1 MFNLIDDYADIDA
14 YTSYDTATFSNA
26 GLLEKTGGTGTSA
39 IYAVMTNTGSIVA
52 ASGTLAFYSGGSFGG
67 SLSGAGYIAFS
78 GGTNTLTATAATANL
93 LVNGGTLDVGINET
107 VGSLAMSTGGTLA
120 VTGSNTV
127 TVSGAFSMAGQ
138 GGGLSLV
145 TLASGG
151 TLKLA
156 GAASFDTINAY
167 GPEIS
172 GPGTLSTSAATTLAT
187 QTTNYVDLYL
197 SAGATWTNSGTA
209 TIGGQIDFGVFAA
222 DTASFIN
229 QAGGVFNL
237 IDDYADID
245 AYTSYDTAT
254 FSNAGLLEK
263 TGGTGTS
270 AIYATVTNTGSIVAA
285 SGTMAFYSGGS
296 FGGSLSGAG
305 YIAFSGG
312 SSTLTATAATANL
325 LVNGGTLDVGVNET
339 VGSLAISSGELAVTG
354 SDTMTVSGAFS
365 AAGGGG
371 QHEITLV
378 SGATL
383 ELNGSAS
390 FDTVNAYGPSILG
403 PGTLYT
409 AGATTL
415 ATQAAAYVD
424 LYLGGRATWTNSG
437 NVTVGGQ
444 IDFGVYAADTASFIN
459 QAGGVFNLT
468 DDYADID
475 AYTSYDTATFSNAG
489 LLEKTGGTAT
499 SAIYAKVTNTGSIVA
514 ASGTMAFY
522 SGGSFGGSLSGAG
535 YIAFSG
541 GTSTLTATAAT
552 ANLLVNGGTLDV
564 GVNETVGSLAIS
576 SGELAVTGSD
586 TMTVSG
592 AFSAAGGGG
601 QHEIT
606 LVSGATLKLNGSASF
621 DTVNAYGPSILGPGT
636 LYTAGATTLATQAAA
651 YVDLYLGGGG
661 TWTNSGIATIGG
673 QIDFGLTAADTASFV
688 NQAGG
693 VVNLT
698 DDYASIVPY
707 TSYDSATFSNA
718 GLLEK
723 TGNTG
728 VSAID
733 ATLTNTG
740 TMLVSS
746 GTLSL
751 PVLTNLSG
759 TTLTGG
765 TFEATAGAVLEL
777 ANNTTIATAA
787 ATIILSGTGSAL
799 QSLNTSTNTQ
809 VGVDSTLYDITTTG
823 ALRLLGGRNFT
834 VVANAGNFIDNGQV
848 QLGGGTLTAT
858 SLTVETGAK
867 LLGFGTVATGV
878 ASTGLV
884 DANGGLLLL
893 SSALTGAS
901 ALEADAGATLQLAA
915 NTAPTTDS
923 TTITLNGIGS
933 EIEWGNTTPTKI
945 EASLTTISATG
956 TFDVL
961 GSRGYTTTLAITDS
975 GLLQLSGGTFASASL
990 SVGSSGKLLGFGT
1003 ITPAVADTGTVEA
1016 SGTGDVLKLST
1027 GASGAGTL
1035 IADNGATLELA
1046 GSTTAGAVS
1055 DNGTLKLDGI
1065 TLTATSLTVATGAKL
1080 LGFGTVAKGV
1090 ASTGLVDANGGLL
1103 LLSSA
1108 LNGASALEADG
1119 GATLQLGANTAPTT
1133 ASTTITLNGAGSEI
1147 EWGSTTPTKIEA
1159 SLTTI
1164 SATGT
1169 FDVLGSRGY
1178 TTTLAITDSGLLQLS
1193 GGTFASASLSIGSGG
1208 KLLGFGT
1215 ITPAVADTGTVE
1227 ASGAGDVLKLSTGAS
1242 GTGTLIADNGAT
1254 LELAGSTTAG
1264 AVSDNGTLKL
1274 DGITLAATS
1283 LTVASGALVTG
1294 SGTVTLSRDQ
1304 RRHHRCDGR
1313 HAQGVR
1319 RGHRRRDLAEHRGRH
1334 AGACRRHNGQRGH

>member
-1 MFNLIDDYADIDA
+1 MARRFTARARCTPAGPTTLATQTNTYVDMYLGGRATWTNSGNVTVGGQIDFGVYAADTASFINQAGGVFSLTDDYADIDAYTSYDTATFSNVGLLEKTGGTATSAIYAKVTNTGSIVAASGTMAFYSGGSFGGSLSGAGNIAFSGGTSTLTATAATANLLVNGGTLDVGVNETVGSLAISSGELAFTGNDTMTVTGAFSAAGGAGGQPDLDLPSHGETLKLTGASSFGSINAYGPYFYGTIYTAGATTLATQTNTYVDMYLGDGGTWTNSGTATIGGQIDFGFKAADTASFVNQAGGVFNLIDDYADIDA

-93 LVNGGTLDVGINET
+93 LVNGGTLDVDINET

-187 QTTNYVDLYL
+187 QTTNYVGLYL

-514 ASGTMAFY
+514 ASGTTAFY

-809 VGVDSTLYDITTTG
+809 VGVDFHAVRHHNDRCSAPARRPQLHSRRQCRELHRQWTG
-823 ALRLLGGRNFT
+823 AVGWRNACGNIADRGDGRDASGFRNCCDRRRQHRTGGRKWRT
-834 VVANAGNFIDNGQV
+834 AAAVV
-848 QLGGGTLTAT
+848 
-858 SLTVETGAK
+858 GAD
-867 LLGFGTVATGV
+867 G
-878 ASTGLV
+878 
-884 DANGGLLLL
+884 
-893 SSALTGAS
+893 
-901 ALEADAGATLQLAA
+901 
-915 NTAPTTDS
+915 
-923 TTITLNGIGS
+923 
-933 EIEWGNTTPTKI
+933 
-945 EASLTTISATG
+945 
-956 TFDVL
+956 
-961 GSRGYTTTLAITDS
+961 RRR
-975 GLLQLSGGTFASASL
+975 
-990 SVGSSGKLLGFGT
+990 
-1003 ITPAVADTGTVEA
+1003 
-1016 SGTGDVLKLST
+1016 
-1027 GASGAGTL
+1027 
-1035 IADNGATLELA
+1035 A
-1046 GSTTAGAVS
+1046 GSGCRRDVTAG
-1055 DNGTLKLDGI
+1055 G
-1065 TLTATSLTVATGAKL
+1065 
-1080 LGFGTVAKGV
+1080 
-1090 ASTGLVDANGGLL
+1090 
-1103 LLSSA
+1103 
-1108 LNGASALEADG
+1108 
-1119 GATLQLGANTAPTT
+1119 QH
-1133 ASTTITLNGAGSEI
+1133 
-1147 EWGSTTPTKIEA
+1147 
-1159 SLTTI
+1159 
-1164 SATGT
+1164 
-1169 FDVLGSRGY
+1169 R
-1178 TTTLAITDSGLLQLS
+1178 TDHRQ
-1193 GGTFASASLSIGSGG
+1193 
-1208 KLLGFGT
+1208 
-1215 ITPAVADTGTVE
+1215 
-1227 ASGAGDVLKLSTGAS
+1227 
-1242 GTGTLIADNGAT
+1242 
-1254 LELAGSTTAG
+1254 
-1264 AVSDNGTLKL
+1264 
-1274 DGITLAATS
+1274 
-1283 LTVASGALVTG
+1283 
-1294 SGTVTLSRDQ
+1294 
-1304 RRHHRCDGR
+1304 HHD
-1313 HAQGVR
+1313 HAQWRRVGNRMGQHDAHQDRGQPDHDQCHRHVR
-1319 RGHRRRDLAEHRGRH
+1319 RPRQSRLHHHARDHR
-1334 AGACRRHNGQRGH
+1334 